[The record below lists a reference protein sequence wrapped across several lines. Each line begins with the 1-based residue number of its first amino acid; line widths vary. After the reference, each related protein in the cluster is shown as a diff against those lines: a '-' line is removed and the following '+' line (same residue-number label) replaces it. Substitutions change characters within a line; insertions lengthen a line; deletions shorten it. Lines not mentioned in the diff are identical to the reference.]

1 MILETVEKEAL
12 IKMEPIERMLFEKE
26 HTFSEVIRILTRA
39 THLLYLSLADIWGFE
54 TVQMH
59 PSEPFMVA
67 EPWKIT
73 LERTSSWVG
82 EANSNGDMR

>member
-1 MILETVEKEAL
+1 MFLETVQEEDL
-12 IKMEPIERMLFEKE
+12 IKMDPIERKLFDKE
-26 HTFSEVIRILTRA
+26 HTFSEVMRIPMRA
-39 THLLYLSLADIWGFE
+39 MHLPYLSLAGIWGFE

-59 PSEPFMVA
+59 PSEPFTGT

-82 EANSNGDMR
+82 EANSNGDIR